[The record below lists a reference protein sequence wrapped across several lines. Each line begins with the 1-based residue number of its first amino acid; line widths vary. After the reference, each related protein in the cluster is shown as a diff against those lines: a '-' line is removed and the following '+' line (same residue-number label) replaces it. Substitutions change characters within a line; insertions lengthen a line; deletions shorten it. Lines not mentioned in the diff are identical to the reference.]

1 MKKSNFFKLL
11 FVFAAI
17 IIGLNSCDSEEDPV
31 QSCSQDEICTS
42 KNVTACCDDTSC
54 TYEYNG
60 KEYQESELDQL
71 AEDLGCTTSGGRY
84 AAGSEMGEL
93 KSRLLDLIAKAK
105 SGLE

>member
-31 QSCSQDEICTS
+31 ESCSQDEICTA
-42 KNVTACCDDTSC
+42 KNVTACCDETSC
-54 TYEYNG
+54 TYEYDG

-84 AAGSEMGEL
+84 AANSDLEEVKL
-93 KSRLLDLIAKAK
+93 QLLDLVARAR